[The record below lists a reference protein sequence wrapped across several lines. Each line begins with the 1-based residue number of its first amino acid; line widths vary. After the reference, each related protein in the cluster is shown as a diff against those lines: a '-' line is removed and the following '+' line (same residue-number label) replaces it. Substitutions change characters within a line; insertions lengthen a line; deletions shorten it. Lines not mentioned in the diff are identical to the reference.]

1 MTLLSR
7 KPAATHRVEM
17 RFMWAYREMIT
28 GNPYWRSAVLQNIE
42 NILFFIPFG
51 FFAPVKMLKKC
62 LVFGVAFSVIIEITQ
77 YFAYL
82 GLCELDDI
90 ICNGLGTMIG
100 FILYKK
106 IESIVKRKMG
116 SKTK

>member
-1 MTLLSR
+1 M
-7 KPAATHRVEM
+7 
-17 RFMWAYREMIT
+17 
-28 GNPYWRSAVLQNIE
+28 QNIE

-51 FFAPVKMLKKC
+51 FLAPVKMLKKC
-62 LVFGVAFSVIIEITQ
+62 LIFGAAFSVIIEITQ

-90 ICNGLGTMIG
+90 ICNGLGTVIG